1 MNNPPAPLS
10 RSPVHRLG
18 FPYRSGN
25 TVMARESFAARRKRA
40 VKINDLLRQAY
51 PEARTALKH
60 RSPLQLLVSTILS
73 AQCTDERVNQV
84 TRTLFVRYKTV
95 ADFAGA
101 ELKQLENDIR
111 PTGFF
116 RNKARNIQGCC
127 RDLLEQHG
135 GKVPRTLAE
144 LVRLPGVGRKT
155 ANVVLGSAFGLAEG
169 VVVDTHVARLAGRM
183 RLSAQ
188 KNPEKIE
195 ADLMKLL
202 PKEEWIG
209 FSHRMIFHGR
219 RICAARKPR
228 CSDCPAGKSCP
239 SYVP

>member
-1 MNNPPAPLS
+1 
-10 RSPVHRLG
+10 
-18 FPYRSGN
+18 
-25 TVMARESFAARRKRA
+25 MAQESFVARQKRA
-40 VKINDLLRQAY
+40 VKINDLLRQVY

-60 RSPLQLLVSTILS
+60 RSPPQLLISTILS

-84 TRTLFVRYKTV
+84 TKTLFVTYNTV

-101 ELKQLENDIR
+101 ELTQLENDIR

-116 RNKARNIQGCC
+116 RNKARNIRGCC
-127 RDLLEQHG
+127 RELLEEHD

-144 LVRLPGVGRKT
+144 LVKLPGVGRKT

-195 ADLMKLL
+195 ADLIKLL

-219 RICAARKPR
+219 RVCAARKPR
-228 CSDCPAGKSCP
+228 CLDCSVGKLCP
-239 SYVP
+239 SYAS